1 MGFNEEYL
9 KLRKKRLKEEENGQP
24 REILTPYRRTLASDA
39 PTAVMKEDGASGDI
53 APVTFDD
60 YAKENK
66 SNNTVTEGNKTE
78 ERTWFKKSGLW
89 DDGYQFGDVTKTI
102 LAGGQDLWKHAVEGA
117 AKIGEG
123 TVDALLTI
131 APYVAQGQYYA
142 NGGGY
147 NLQADAIANEMF
159 EAGKK
164 GNAEIIKKDIV
175 DEEAVAKF
183 LVEDHHP
190 LSYKYLTGGRSI
202 DADSVFGEK
211 SDALAQS
218 GGQLAAT
225 AGLQALG
232 VPWWLTTGA
241 TTLGGE
247 SENALN
253 QGATLE
259 EAAVSGMIS
268 AGAEILTEKISGGI
282 SFGGKTL
289 DDALTKELARGISNK
304 AVRTLAKL
312 GIDAVGEGN
321 EELLSG
327 VMSAIGQ
334 KLTYA
339 DDKEISELFSSEE
352 AFESFIGGV
361 VLGGGSSAISAGK
374 AVISGKDA
382 VTGLK
387 ADTEQKVV
395 DKLYKEAITE
405 AETDG
410 KKLTLKDKQK
420 LYDGVL
426 NNLEKGY
433 ISTDVIEEVLGGEDY
448 KTYQSEIKRQQ
459 DLDNE
464 LNELRNMKSSEMT
477 DIQTERMA
485 ELKAMKPNTEMVNA
499 LKFGIDE
506 KIRNS
511 IKDTKLVESYNEKA
525 RRGEAFKADLSGYD
539 SKQAAVVQKAIDS
552 GILNNTNRTHEFV
565 DMVSKISADKGVL
578 FDFSN
583 NDKLKE
589 SGFALEGK
597 TINGFVTKD
606 GVTLNI
612 DSQKSLNSVVG
623 HEIAHVLEGTELY
636 TELSK
641 AITEYAKGKG
651 DYQGR
656 YDSLSALYKGIEGAN
671 IDAELTADLVGD
683 YLFTDADFVNNLSV
697 QHRNVFEKIFDEIK
711 YLYKVATAGSK
722 EARELEKVKKVFEQ
736 AYKASGKAQAGT
748 KYSMSDNTGKALTKE
763 QSDYFKD
770 SKMRDDN
777 GNLKVM
783 YHGSQDAG
791 FHVFD
796 PSMSDDGTS
805 LFFVDS
811 NDVAASYSGTSETYE
826 AQTIKTAEDMNAF
839 IESIGAEGYEVAE
852 NNGKF
857 TLLYEGERVA
867 DSNTAKG
874 IYKEFCWY
882 EGVGEGDANYK
893 VYLNLTNP
901 LVVDAKGKNWNNV
914 SREYSQEVADRYN
927 SLTAE
932 EKAALASLAEWGEY
946 SIFRDEMLEARATA
960 EQGGYGMFDE
970 EFTKNLARAYEKL
983 GGANTNLYDAFSI
996 ASDNFS
1002 AESIKEFAVKQMNT
1016 RDYAKKAKAE
1026 GYDGVI
1032 FNNIVD
1038 VGGYSN
1044 GSEGPSTVAIA
1055 FNSEQ
1060 VKSVANE
1067 KPTKD
1072 PDIRYSISSKDIEN
1086 FDNLRYNEIKLPA
1099 AEQERIQS
1107 EALTWHP
1114 NERNKLITQTI
1125 SQNNYDIT
1133 YNYVIDDDGIVH
1145 VYGRETADNIHERR
1159 NEYDIANREKSD
1171 SITEELWAGQRNN
1184 SRDINFSQDG
1194 RKPRNDDTNNN
1205 RIVSGERRSNGTG
1218 YPKDRANAYGKP
1230 KRRAWHFNDDG
1241 SYDVTYSDG
1250 TKENIAPI
1258 KEASSSDGVF
1268 FDGKNPKYSLSEYT
1282 AEEKKAHNDAVK
1294 NHFGR
1299 TYKWAE
1305 TGYLLLDGTR
1315 LDMSG
1320 KHDGAPGGYRT
1331 VDHRD
1336 ITEALGYDYGGGDYS
1351 GALIQFMSEGNI
1363 RIIPEIDGINL
1374 SVKPTKAQEQ
1384 ALSEYIFRNRGEVVL
1399 DIDDLNG
1406 YTVVSV
1412 EYPSGTR
1419 SAKILNDIREWF
1431 DNGIKPEN
1439 SSGYSLTKEGDT
1451 PKRYGSYNVY
1461 GKDIGLDRGNIAPM
1475 QEDISDVEN
1484 TTEGIA
1490 PAVDKAVDKTVDET
1504 YPDGFAPMEHSAM
1517 YESEV
1522 KDNQAEMDRLAEEA
1536 SRLYSEGKADEAQA
1550 IIEQM
1555 QALNESGRNA
1565 RDRYNALRTQERA
1578 DTEGYLNSLTDADA
1592 PPEIEAPYYEDGGI
1606 IDPFDER
1613 DVKTVG
1619 DRKVK
1624 SFMAEN
1630 PEVKPYFQA
1639 EANILLGELNNS
1651 IKGERFYTATPDGHL
1666 DKDGGMTYG
1675 SDSYGV
1681 WSGTSRSV
1689 TPDIAQLLDNA
1700 KGDGKGYSYDEIR
1713 TGLEAII
1720 KGDANNA
1727 CSKRI
1732 EFVINDRL
1740 MNGYITDGGVEVP
1753 ANQEYR
1759 DLIKSQGVLEGREEA
1774 FKQLIKDTNKS
1785 ESAEDIAPIAP
1796 TFTTSRKDQ
1805 VTGQQRWAES
1815 IRPKGEKAETA
1826 EPRMKRAD
1834 NPSNVPHGMEE
1845 RRWVGTSTS
1854 SEAVDGM
1861 VTPDDIPDEVRYYK
1875 VKPNKKTLEAANA
1888 RLARD
1893 GYAKSREYFE
1903 GKMYDKK
1910 LTVEDIA
1917 LGERLIQE
1925 AAKAG
1930 DAKAVQDL
1938 IIDVS
1943 IIGTEL
1949 GQRVQALSI
1958 IQRLTPEGQLKA
1970 LHRMVERGK
1979 TRGDK
1984 AYSNVDITDDITDS
1998 ILKTYK
2004 EDGTFDKA
2012 DLDRAVE
2019 EAKQKLA
2026 DQMEVT
2032 TGEKLNAWRYLAM
2045 LGNPKTHIR
2054 NLVSNVAM
2062 MGTRAV
2068 KNTIARTIE
2077 DIAPIKT
2084 RTKTWARATDDVK
2097 KFAQQTTAEMDSAIK
2112 GDTKYSEESSI
2123 KAKRQM
2129 FKTKPLNAV
2138 NKFNQNAL
2146 EWEDA
2151 IFSKP
2156 VFRQT
2161 LQEYLTANGIKT
2173 EADILNNPEIVTKA
2187 REYALEEA
2195 RRATFRQDSYL
2206 ANKISEVE
2214 KKNGA
2219 FGIAIG
2225 SIMPFKKTPINIAKT
2240 GLSYS
2245 PLGFARNIY
2254 DAVQVKK
2261 GNMDASEAIDHLAQ
2275 TLTGTSLTL
2284 IGYALASA
2292 GMLNGAGEDDKEGKY
2307 DYQLGEQSYSFNFG
2321 GDTYSLSWL
2330 SPVAMPLLVGANA
2343 YEKLVEKEEWDANVV
2358 IDTLAQTLDP
2368 LSEMSFL
2375 SSLDDV
2381 LSSYDSGIEKF
2392 MGAGE
2397 SMVQNYATQFV
2408 PTLSSQVAATFDDT
2422 KRSTA
2427 AARDSSFKFGEE
2439 TVNKIKYKIP
2449 GLRNTLA
2456 PTTDIWGNEMKQTE
2470 NIVARGFESFFS
2482 PANKRA
2488 GIATAVDE
2496 ELNSLYGETDD
2507 SGVLPSIPQSYI
2519 NYDGE
2524 RYDMSTEEY
2533 TEYKKLY
2540 GQTAYDLMEKL
2551 FNTNTYKNA
2560 SSEERAD
2567 MVNRVYDYA
2576 RDNAKREYFAGID
2589 LDFTNA
2595 TKEGKEYYK
2604 ENSIVGAI
2612 AADLPVDEYEFSTE
2626 YPEKYKF
2633 FKDNDLYQSYK
2644 NADEDGKRAYNWAFD
2659 NPGKYTMS
2667 KVFSDDLLTFY
2678 GYRSEANDIKG
2689 VDEDGDGRTDSG
2701 TKKTNVINWLNGRND
2716 LDYGQKIILYRSMY
2730 NSKQD
2735 REDYNMD
2742 IIDYLNSRNDIN
2754 YAQMKAILEELGMT
2768 VDSEGYIYWD

>member
-24 REILTPYRRTLASDA
+24 REILTPYRRTLASDV

-53 APVTFDD
+53 APVTFGD

-66 SNNTVTEGNKTE
+66 SNNTVTEENKTE

-374 AVISGKDA
+374 AVISGEDA

-387 ADTEQKVV
+387 TDTEQKIV
-395 DKLYKEAITE
+395 DKLYKDELAN
-405 AETDG
+405 AEKDG

-426 NNLEKGY
+426 NSLEKGY

-448 KTYQSEIKRQQ
+448 KTYQNEIKRQQ
-459 DLDNE
+459 DLDKE

-485 ELKAMKPNTEMVNA
+485 ELKAMTPNTEMVNA

-683 YLFTDADFVNNLSV
+683 YLFTDADFVNNLSTE
-697 QHRNVFEKIFDEIK
+697 HRNVFEKIFDEIK

-722 EARELEKVKKVFEQ
+722 EARELEKVKKVFEE
-736 AYKASGKAQAGT
+736 AYKGNTKNTANDSGV
-748 KYSMSDNTGKALTKE
+748 KYSLNIKHTDGSVEVLADARNLTNEQAIGYLKQAARGELRRDTYIPVRKDTPQVIIDTLEQVNENISNSSLVMQVRKAKQSMATENPGGQSVAHGNNVRSHGLSPEEVIDIINKLDDPSAAVYQTNRKDKNGKPLPNNAAFFVEYNKNGAEGVAVIEFDSSIDSDSVGTEFGDTNYHTVITVFEPDTQRNGIEFDYVEELLSNPDNFELEIKRRQSTGSATGEKHPNTSSKSPSIEAIIPQKEGNVNTKFSISSDSDGRKLSPAVATRFGNSKAVDENGSLKVLYHGTAAGEFSIFDKSKGSVEGDFGSGFYFTDNDTDVSEHYEGGGPDFDNKVGRRADEIWGDEPDIEYEEAERRAREELYKGAHKFEVYLNIENPAIVGETQLLTQDKYLEEYDPDDYDNEDDYYGDVE
-763 QSDYFKD
+763 QLVMDDIDGIIWDIDRNIDVNNTDGIANVLYDAYYNGGIGIEELKKAINDLYLED
-770 SKMRDDN
+770 SN
-777 GNLKVM
+777 GNLV
-783 YHGSQDAG
+783 GNEVTRQ
-791 FHVFD
+791 
-796 PSMSDDGTS
+796 
-805 LFFVDS
+805 
-811 NDVAASYSGTSETYE
+811 
-826 AQTIKTAEDMNAF
+826 I
-839 IESIGAEGYEVAE
+839 IES
-852 NNGKF
+852 
-857 TLLYEGERVA
+857 L
-867 DSNTAKG
+867 
-874 IYKEFCWY
+874 
-882 EGVGEGDANYK
+882 
-893 VYLNLTNP
+893 
-901 LVVDAKGKNWNNV
+901 
-914 SREYSQEVADRYN
+914 
-927 SLTAE
+927 
-932 EKAALASLAEWGEY
+932 
-946 SIFRDEMLEARATA
+946 
-960 EQGGYGMFDE
+960 
-970 EFTKNLARAYEKL
+970 
-983 GGANTNLYDAFSI
+983 
-996 ASDNFS
+996 
-1002 AESIKEFAVKQMNT
+1002 
-1016 RDYAKKAKAE
+1016 
-1026 GYDGVI
+1026 GYDGI
-1032 FNNIVD
+1032 ID
-1038 VGGYSN
+1038 
-1044 GSEGPSTVAIA
+1044 STVSGKWRNMNIEPGTTHYIVFKPNQIKAIT
-1055 FNSEQ
+1055 
-1060 VKSVANE
+1060 NE
-1067 KPTKD
+1067 SPTD
-1072 PDIRYSISSKDIEN
+1072 NPDIHR
-1086 FDNLRYNEIKLPA
+1086 
-1099 AEQERIQS
+1099 
-1107 EALTWHP
+1107 
-1114 NERNKLITQTI
+1114 
-1125 SQNNYDIT
+1125 
-1133 YNYVIDDDGIVH
+1133 
-1145 VYGRETADNIHERR
+1145 
-1159 NEYDIANREKSD
+1159 
-1171 SITEELWAGQRNN
+1171 
-1184 SRDINFSQDG
+1184 
-1194 RKPRNDDTNNN
+1194 
-1205 RIVSGERRSNGTG
+1205 
-1218 YPKDRANAYGKP
+1218 
-1230 KRRAWHFNDDG
+1230 
-1241 SYDVTYSDG
+1241 
-1250 TKENIAPI
+1250 
-1258 KEASSSDGVF
+1258 
-1268 FDGKNPKYSLSEYT
+1268 SLS
-1282 AEEKKAHNDAVK
+1282 AE
-1294 NHFGR
+1294 G
-1299 TYKWAE
+1299 
-1305 TGYLLLDGTR
+1305 
-1315 LDMSG
+1315 S
-1320 KHDGAPGGYRT
+1320 
-1331 VDHRD
+1331 
-1336 ITEALGYDYGGGDYS
+1336 
-1351 GALIQFMSEGNI
+1351 
-1363 RIIPEIDGINL
+1363 
-1374 SVKPTKAQEQ
+1374 
-1384 ALSEYIFRNRGEVVL
+1384 
-1399 DIDDLNG
+1399 
-1406 YTVVSV
+1406 
-1412 EYPSGTR
+1412 
-1419 SAKILNDIREWF
+1419 
-1431 DNGIKPEN
+1431 
-1439 SSGYSLTKEGDT
+1439 T
-1451 PKRYGSYNVY
+1451 PKRYGNYNVY

-1475 QEDISDVEN
+1475 REDISDVEN
-1484 TTEGIA
+1484 TTEGIPPVA
-1490 PAVDKAVDKTVDET
+1490 DKAVDET
-1504 YPDGFAPMEHSAM
+1504 YPEGFAPMEHSAM

-1522 KDNQAEMDRLAEEA
+1522 KDNQAQMDRLAEEA

-1555 QALNESGRNA
+1555 QALNESGKDARN
-1565 RDRYNALRTQERA
+1565 RYNALRTQERA

-1613 DVKTVG
+1613 DVKKVG

-1689 TPDIAQLLDNA
+1689 TPDIEQLLDNA

-1713 TGLEAII
+1713 AGLEAII

-1759 DLIKSQGVLEGREEA
+1759 DLIKSQGVLEGRDEA
-1774 FKQLIKDTNKS
+1774 FKQLIKDTNKV
-1785 ESAEDIAPIAP
+1785 ERAQMEDIAPLP
-1796 TFTTSRKDQ
+1796 TFDTASEKQ
-1805 VTGQQRWAES
+1805 IPGQQTMFENAPIKEAPIKNTAAES
-1815 IRPKGEKAETA
+1815 TGEEPKIAKVLTE
-1826 EPRMKRAD
+1826 EPKTDKKRGNAWSMFK
-1834 NPSNVPHGMEE
+1834 NNVL
-1845 RRWVGTSTS
+1845 
-1854 SEAVDGM
+1854 DKGM
-1861 VTPDDIPDEVRYYK
+1861 VFETLSL
-1875 VKPNKKTLEAANA
+1875 KTGNRELQAKWNSI
-1888 RLARD
+1888 R
-1893 GYAKSREYFE
+1893 YAKSRAQQLIGKGDGNVKSLTSIQEKVEKSGKTQEFFDYLYHLHNVDRMSLE
-1903 GKMYDKK
+1903 GKAQARIKELESKFGPLMPEQVVAISLKEITDKTTERTANTIREAKEYLNALETKNKPVFGDEVTADISRATAAKFEKANPEFKQWAQEVYDYTNNLREMLVDEGVISQETADLWAEIYPHYVPIRRQGKDGPAVNVALDTNRTGINAPIKRATGGNSDILPLFDTMALRTEQTYRAIAKNRFGVELKNTLGTTIDRGDMSLDDAIDNLDNDEGLLKEGKNGANPTFTVFENGERVEFEITEEMYDAIKPTGKGLSYTNKVANTVGNVFRGLLTEYNPVFMVTNGIKDAQDVLINSQHAGKTYANIPVAIKEMATKGHWYKEYIANGGEQNTYFDSDSATFKATDKGIKK
-1910 LTVEDIA
+1910 IVGMPLRAISAVNNTIERLPRLAEYIASRKSGASVDISMLDAARVTTNFAAGGDLTKALNRNGFTFLNASTQGAIQQVRNVREAKANGLKGWLQLAGKTAIAGIPALILNDLLWDDDEEYEELSDYIKQNYYVVAKFGDGKFVRIPKGRTVAVIQDAFEQINNARTGDDEVDMQSFFELAIGNLAPNNPLENNIIAPIMQVANNKTWYGEDLVPSRLQDLPDAEQYDESTDSISKWLGEKLDYSPYKINYLLNQYSGGIGDVALPMLTPESDGSGVLAPFADKFTTDSTMKNQNVTDFYETVDNLTKNANSANATDEDI
-1917 LGERLIQE
+1917 LKNKYMGTIR
-1925 AAKAG
+1925 
-1930 DAKAVQDL
+1930 
-1938 IIDVS
+1938 
-1943 IIGTEL
+1943 TEL
-1949 GQRVQALSI
+1949 GELYAEKREIQNSNLSDAEKNAAVRE
-1958 IQRLTPEGQLKA
+1958 IQEQINAKA
-1970 LHRMVERGK
+1970 KESLDTYGTVNIDGK
-1979 TRGDK
+1979 YATVGDIHYRWYEPSEDSDAEPGWEK
-1984 AYSNVDITDDITDS
+1984 ITDQQ
-1998 ILKTYK
+1998 L
-2004 EDGTFDKA
+2004 E
-2012 DLDRAVE
+2012 
-2019 EAKQKLA
+2019 KQKK
-2026 DQMEVT
+2026 VT
-2032 TGEKLNAWRYLAM
+2032 SG
-2045 LGNPKTHIR
+2045 LGITP
-2054 NLVSNVAM
+2054 
-2062 MGTRAV
+2062 
-2068 KNTIARTIE
+2068 
-2077 DIAPIKT
+2077 
-2084 RTKTWARATDDVK
+2084 
-2097 KFAQQTTAEMDSAIK
+2097 
-2112 GDTKYSEESSI
+2112 SEYWS
-2123 KAKRQM
+2123 
-2129 FKTKPLNAV
+2129 
-2138 NKFNQNAL
+2138 
-2146 EWEDA
+2146 
-2151 IFSKP
+2151 
-2156 VFRQT
+2156 
-2161 LQEYLTANGIKT
+2161 
-2173 EADILNNPEIVTKA
+2173 
-2187 REYALEEA
+2187 
-2195 RRATFRQDSYL
+2195 
-2206 ANKISEVE
+2206 
-2214 KKNGA
+2214 
-2219 FGIAIG
+2219 
-2225 SIMPFKKTPINIAKT
+2225 
-2240 GLSYS
+2240 
-2245 PLGFARNIY
+2245 
-2254 DAVQVKK
+2254 
-2261 GNMDASEAIDHLAQ
+2261 
-2275 TLTGTSLTL
+2275 
-2284 IGYALASA
+2284 
-2292 GMLNGAGEDDKEGKY
+2292 
-2307 DYQLGEQSYSFNFG
+2307 
-2321 GDTYSLSWL
+2321 
-2330 SPVAMPLLVGANA
+2330 
-2343 YEKLVEKEEWDANVV
+2343 
-2358 IDTLAQTLDP
+2358 
-2368 LSEMSFL
+2368 
-2375 SSLDDV
+2375 
-2381 LSSYDSGIEKF
+2381 
-2392 MGAGE
+2392 
-2397 SMVQNYATQFV
+2397 
-2408 PTLSSQVAATFDDT
+2408 
-2422 KRSTA
+2422 
-2427 AARDSSFKFGEE
+2427 
-2439 TVNKIKYKIP
+2439 
-2449 GLRNTLA
+2449 
-2456 PTTDIWGNEMKQTE
+2456 
-2470 NIVARGFESFFS
+2470 
-2482 PANKRA
+2482 
-2488 GIATAVDE
+2488 
-2496 ELNSLYGETDD
+2496 
-2507 SGVLPSIPQSYI
+2507 
-2519 NYDGE
+2519 
-2524 RYDMSTEEY
+2524 
-2533 TEYKKLY
+2533 
-2540 GQTAYDLMEKL
+2540 
-2551 FNTNTYKNA
+2551 
-2560 SSEERAD
+2560 
-2567 MVNRVYDYA
+2567 
-2576 RDNAKREYFAGID
+2576 DN
-2589 LDFTNA
+2589 
-2595 TKEGKEYYK
+2595 KEYDFAY
-2604 ENSIVGAI
+2604 
-2612 AADLPVDEYEFSTE
+2612 E

-2633 FKDNDLYQSYK
+2633 LNENGVTYDDYANGDEKFKE
-2644 NADEDGKRAYNWAFD
+2644 AWTWASK

-2701 TKKTNVINWLNGRND
+2701 TKKTNVINWLNGRDD

-2742 IIDYLNSRNDIN
+2742 IIDYLNSRNDIS
-2754 YAQMKAILEELGMT
+2754 YAQMKTILEELGMK
-2768 VDSEGYIYWD
+2768 VDSKGYITWD

>member
-1 MGFNEEYL
+1 MGSFNDEYL
-9 KLRKKRLKEEENGQP
+9 KLRKKRLEDEEKGQP
-24 REILTPYRRTLASDA
+24 REILTPYRRPLASDV
-39 PTAVMKEDGASGDI
+39 PTAVIKEDGASGDI
-53 APVTFDD
+53 APVTWSELK
-60 YAKENK
+60 AARENK
-66 SNNTVTEGNKTE
+66 STKKDEPSILDRLSNIADAANEIGGKVATRLGADKEDS
-78 ERTWFKKSGLW
+78 WFKKSGLW
-89 DDGYQFGDVTKTI
+89 DDGYQVGDISKAI
-102 LAGGQDLWKHAVEGA
+102 LAGGQDLLENVGA
-117 AKIGEG
+117 GIAEMPEKAL
-123 TVDALLTI
+123 DALLTI

-147 NLQADAIANEMF
+147 NLQADAIANQAF

-164 GNAEIIKKDIV
+164 GNAEIVKKDLYSGE
-175 DEEAVAKF
+175 DVAKF
-183 LVEDHHP
+183 ILTEHNPV
-190 LSYKYLTGGRSI
+190 SYDNFTGRNSEE
-202 DADSVFGEK
+202 DSVLGEK
-211 SDALAQS
+211 TDELAQS
-218 GGQLAAT
+218 GGQLLGTAALQAVGVPAWLTIGAT
-225 AGLQALG
+225 AM
-232 VPWWLTTGA
+232 
-241 TTLGGE
+241 GGE
-247 SENALN
+247 AENALN
-253 QGATLE
+253 NGATLE
-259 EAAVSGMIS
+259 EAAASGLIS

-282 SFGGKTL
+282 DFGMGTL
-289 DDALTKELARGISNK
+289 DDGLSSALAANISNK
-304 AVRTLAKL
+304 TLQTLTKL
-312 GIDAVGEGN
+312 GVDMAGEGA
-321 EELLSG
+321 EEVFSNAI
-327 VMSAIGQ
+327 SAIGQ
-334 KLTYA
+334 KLTY
-339 DDKEISELFSSEE
+339 DKEKDISFSELFLSEE
-352 AFESFIGGV
+352 AFENFIGGA
-361 VLGGGSSAISAGK
+361 VLGGVGSGGK
-374 AVISGKDA
+374 AVVNTVKGNDA
-382 VTGLK
+382 VTGLQK
-387 ADTEQKVV
+387 DTEQKVV

-405 AETDG
+405 AEADG
-410 KKLTLKDKQK
+410 KKLTAKDKKQ

-485 ELKAMKPNTEMVNA
+485 ELKAMTPNTEMVNA

-506 KIRNS
+506 KIHNS

-525 RRGEAFKADLSGYD
+525 RRGQTFEADLSKYD

-578 FDFSN
+578 FDFTDN
-583 NDKLKE
+583 AKLKE
-589 SGFALEGK
+589 SGFSLDGK
-597 TINGFVTKD
+597 TINGYVTKD
-606 GVTLNI
+606 GVTLNVN
-612 DSQKSLNSVVG
+612 SAKSLNSVVG

-636 TELSK
+636 AELSG
-641 AITEYAKGKG
+641 AIVEYSKSKG
-651 DYQGR
+651 DYQSR
-656 YDSLSALYKGIEGAN
+656 YDALKNLYKDVADAD

-683 YLFTDADFVNNLSV
+683 YLFTDENFVNKLSV
-697 QHRNVFEKIFDEIK
+697 QNKNVFKKLWDEIE
-711 YLYKVATAGSK
+711 YLYNLATAGSK
-722 EARELEKVKKVFEQ
+722 EKRDLERVKKVFEK
-736 AYKASGKAQAGT
+736 AYKQSGKASGDTKNST
-748 KYSMSDNTGKALTKE
+748 KYSLALDNQENLVYNGTRGDTHARTDEFRKLQEASQRMSDEDIQLYHSGNKSL
-763 QSDYFKD
+763 
-770 SKMRDDN
+770 DDLVRRRFSR
-777 GNLKVM
+777 GVKSIFL
-783 YHGSQDAG
+783 
-791 FHVFD
+791 
-796 PSMSDDGTS
+796 
-805 LFFVDS
+805 
-811 NDVAASYSGTSETYE
+811 
-826 AQTIKTAEDMNAF
+826 
-839 IESIGAEGYEVAE
+839 ESE
-852 NNGKF
+852 NNGVGYAKG
-857 TLLYEGERVA
+857 LL
-867 DSNTAKG
+867 NLTAKNNSFN
-874 IYKEFCWY
+874 IY
-882 EGVGEGDANYK
+882 EGVNASLFHDVFEMARNHLKYGELVDLHTVETTEDGIGYNDCYNYLSEDGLSGFSITPDGDLISVFNAS
-893 VYLNLTNP
+893 
-901 LVVDAKGKNWNNV
+901 GKSGFLRAIAPIV
-914 SREYSQEVADRYN
+914 K
-927 SLTAE
+927 
-932 EKAALASLAEWGEY
+932 EKAKTLDCYASENQNLMEIY
-946 SIFRDEMLEARATA
+946 SSIFGFKTA
-960 EQGGYGMFDE
+960 SVMDYNMEYDHDNIAENHGMPQIAFMVNSASDVE
-970 EFTKNLARAYEKL
+970 TKSFTK
-983 GGANTNLYDAFSI
+983 D
-996 ASDNFS
+996 
-1002 AESIKEFAVKQMNT
+1002 
-1016 RDYAKKAKAE
+1016 
-1026 GYDGVI
+1026 
-1032 FNNIVD
+1032 
-1038 VGGYSN
+1038 
-1044 GSEGPSTVAIA
+1044 
-1055 FNSEQ
+1055 
-1060 VKSVANE
+1060 
-1067 KPTKD
+1067 
-1072 PDIRYSISSKDIEN
+1072 
-1086 FDNLRYNEIKLPA
+1086 
-1099 AEQERIQS
+1099 
-1107 EALTWHP
+1107 
-1114 NERNKLITQTI
+1114 
-1125 SQNNYDIT
+1125 
-1133 YNYVIDDDGIVH
+1133 
-1145 VYGRETADNIHERR
+1145 
-1159 NEYDIANREKSD
+1159 EYDEA
-1171 SITEELWAGQRNN
+1171 
-1184 SRDINFSQDG
+1184 
-1194 RKPRNDDTNNN
+1194 
-1205 RIVSGERRSNGTG
+1205 
-1218 YPKDRANAYGKP
+1218 
-1230 KRRAWHFNDDG
+1230 
-1241 SYDVTYSDG
+1241 VTYRNSFVNQATDN
-1250 TKENIAPI
+1250 EIAPI
-1258 KEASSSDGVF
+1258 KEASSTDDVF

-1294 NHFGR
+1294 NHFGK

-1305 TGYLLLDGTR
+1305 TGYLLLDGTQ
-1315 LDMSG
+1315 LDLSG

-1336 ITEALGYDYGGGDYS
+1336 ITEALGYDYGGGEYS
-1351 GALIQFMSEGNI
+1351 DSLIQFMSEGNI
-1363 RIIPEIDGINL
+1363 RIIPECNGINL

-1384 ALSEYIFRNRGEVVL
+1384 ALSNYITRYRGEVLL

-1406 YTVVSV
+1406 NTVVSV
-1412 EYPSGTR
+1412 EYPYGTYYT
-1419 SAKILNDIREWF
+1419 KVLNDIREWF
-1431 DNGIKPEN
+1431 ENGKKPEN
-1439 SSGYSLTKEGDT
+1439 SSGYSLTKQGDT

-1475 QEDISDVEN
+1475 REDISKVEN
-1484 TTEGIA
+1484 THEGIA
-1490 PAVDKAVDKTVDET
+1490 PMVDKAVDKAVDERVPE
-1504 YPDGFAPMEHSAM
+1504 GFAPMEHSAM

-1522 KDNQAEMDRLAEEA
+1522 ERVNAEMDRLAEEA
-1536 SRLYSEGKADEAQA
+1536 SRLYSEGKVDEAQV

-1555 QALNESGRNA
+1555 QALNESGKDT
-1565 RDRYNALRTQERA
+1565 RDKYYALKSQENA

-1613 DVKTVG
+1613 EYSQVG
-1619 DRKVK
+1619 NQKVK
-1624 SFMAEN
+1624 SYMTEN

-1639 EANILLGELNNS
+1639 EAERLLQEYQSGEKAHS
-1651 IKGERFYTATPDGHL
+1651 IYNGWQKYE
-1666 DKDGGMTYG
+1666 MTY
-1675 SDSYGV
+1675 DAAQ
-1681 WSGTSRSV
+1681 
-1689 TPDIAQLLDNA
+1689 DIPEIYRVKRDMSPSIAYLRDNV
-1700 KGDGKGYSYDEIR
+1700 KMSYDDIEK
-1713 TGLEAII
+1713 GLKAII
-1720 KGDANNA
+1720 EGNDN
-1727 CSKRI
+1727 
-1732 EFVINDRL
+1732 INTAAAKKVEVMLHDRL
-1740 MNGYITDGGVEVP
+1740 MNGYTDASGYPIP

-1796 TFTTSRKDQ
+1796 TVTTSRKDQ
-1805 VTGQQRWAES
+1805 VKGQQRWTEA
-1815 IRPKGEKAETA
+1815 IKPKGEKADKA

-1834 NPSNVPHGMEE
+1834 STNNAPSGTEE

-1854 SEAVDGM
+1854 SEAVDGI

-1875 VKPNKKTLEAANA
+1875 VKSNKKTLEAANA

-1903 GKMYDKK
+1903 SKMYDKK

-1984 AYSNVDITDDITDS
+1984 AYSNVDITDDITDG

-2068 KNTIARTIE
+2068 KNVVARTIE

-2084 RTKTWARATDDVK
+2084 RTKTWARATEDVK

-2129 FKTKPLNAV
+2129 FKTKPLNAI
-2138 NKFNQNAL
+2138 NKFNSDAL

-2330 SPVAMPLLVGANA
+2330 SPVAMPLFVGANA
-2343 YEKLVEKEEWDANVV
+2343 YEKLVEGEEWDANVV

-2397 SMVQNYATQFV
+2397 SMIQNYATQFV
-2408 PTLSSQVAATFDDT
+2408 PTLSSQFAATFDDT

-2427 AARDSSFKFGEE
+2427 ASRNSGFKFGEE
-2439 TVNKIKYKIP
+2439 TLNKVKYKIP

-2496 ELNSLYGETDD
+2496 ELKSLYGETDD

-2551 FNTNTYKNA
+2551 FNTETYKNA

-2567 MVNRVYDYA
+2567 MVNRVFDYA
-2576 RDNAKREYFAGID
+2576 RDNAKKEYFAGID

-2595 TKEGKEYYK
+2595 TKDGKEVYK

-2644 NADEDGKRAYNWAFD
+2644 EADEDGKRAYDWAFD

-2667 KVFSDDLLTFY
+2667 KVFSDDFLTFY
-2678 GYRSEANDIKG
+2678 GYRSEANDIRG

-2735 REDYNMD
+2735 REDYNYD
-2742 IIDYLNSRNDIN
+2742 IIDYLNSRDDIN